1 MLSRRSVRVKVMQ
14 LIYAMNRDESLTAKD
29 IVEHYWKSVDESFEM
44 FLFKIYTILQIA
56 KVSEEDFQKRLSKH
70 LPSDQDKLFKPVLWQ
85 NAMIQD
91 LANNTKLQKRFEKLQ
106 FSSKID
112 QDHFKSIYYEFAKQ
126 ENYIRFASGDPN
138 HDEILEMLLELY
150 RFCRSSELYNE
161 LIEDHYPNWEA
172 DKSLIIG
179 AIKKVLKELP
189 AADSSFFESHYPD
202 KETTEEYGAFLLNK
216 TLQEDQNLL
225 QIIKPVLQNWDS
237 DRVAVIDMILLK
249 MAVAEFLYCKTIPPK
264 VTLNEYVELAKSYST
279 SKSKEFINGI
289 LDKILDDLQQSGL
302 LAKEGRGLMD

>member
-14 LIYAMNRDESLTAKD
+14 LIYAMNRDETLTEKD

-44 FLFKIYTILQIA
+44 FLFKIYTIIQIA
-56 KVSEEDFQKRLSKH
+56 RVSEEDFQKRQSKH
-70 LPSDQDKLFKPVLWQ
+70 LPTDQDKLFKPVLWQ

-91 LANNTKLQKRFEKLQ
+91 LAKNSKLQKRFEKHQ
-106 FSSKID
+106 FASKID

-126 ENYIRFASGDPN
+126 ENYIHFSAGNPN

-189 AADSSFFESHYPD
+189 ANDELFYETHYPD
-202 KETTEEYGAFLLNK
+202 KETTESYGLFLLEK
-216 TLQEDQNLL
+216 TMSEDAALL
-225 QIIKPVLQNWDS
+225 QIIKPVLKNWDS
-237 DRVAVIDMILLK
+237 ERVAVIDMILLK
-249 MAVAEFLYCKTIPPK
+249 MAVAELLYCKTIPPK

-289 LDKILDDLQQSGL
+289 LDKILEELQAQAL
-302 LAKEGRGLMD
+302 IAKEGRGLMD